1 MPLSPDPTE
10 FLLDGHSPARYER
23 DLVGAVGTV
32 SARLADCPAPFSGV
46 DHGDLRPA
54 VEAVDLERP
63 LGDTSS
69 ALRELDDLY
78 LHDAVYF
85 HHPRY
90 LAHLNCPVVTPAVVA
105 DAVASAVNSSLDT
118 WDQSGGGTLIEQRL
132 IGWTCE
138 RIGFDPTT
146 GDGIFT
152 SGGTQSNLHGLYLA
166 RERAVVAS
174 GRDRVE
180 TLPALRVF
188 TSADSH
194 FSVRTAARLLGLHD
208 DAVVAIPTDGRR
220 RMRTDVLRSA
230 IATARADGAIP
241 MAVVATAGTTDFGVI
256 DPLLEIATVVHEQ
269 AEPVWLHVDAAYGGG
284 LLVSPTRRDLLQGI
298 DHADSVTVD
307 FHKSFFQPVSASAIV
322 VRRAEWM
329 DAGRHHADY
338 LNPLRMARAGIPN
351 QVDKSLQTTR
361 RFDALKLWLTL
372 RVMGADA
379 VGELFDRVIDLASDA
394 YRSIEADSRFEI
406 VTGSDLSTVVFRY
419 APNAAD
425 GRDSAL
431 LDAANLAARTT
442 LSANAEAMI
451 ASTTVEGRTFLKF
464 TLLNPRT
471 TLDDIT
477 DVLELIAE
485 YASAH
490 LPAQPSLAS

>member
-1 MPLSPDPTE
+1 MPLLPDPTE
-10 FLLDGHSPARYER
+10 FLLDAHSPARYER

-32 SARLADCPAPFSGV
+32 SSRFADCPSPFTGV
-46 DHGDLRPA
+46 DPDVIRPA
-54 VEAVDLERP
+54 VDTVDLDHP
-63 LGDTSS
+63 LGDTPS
-69 ALRELDDLY
+69 ALRELDELY
-78 LHDAVYF
+78 LRDAVYF

-132 IGWTCE
+132 IGWTCA
-138 RIGFDPTT
+138 RLGFDPASS
-146 GDGIFT
+146 DGIFT
-152 SGGTQSNLHGLYLA
+152 SGGTQSNLHALYLA

-174 GRDRVE
+174 GRDRVDA
-180 TLPALRVF
+180 LPALRVF
-188 TSADSH
+188 ASADSH

-208 DAVVAIPTDGRR
+208 DAVVTVTTDDSR
-220 RMRTDVLRSA
+220 RMRTDALRSA
-230 IATARADGAIP
+230 IVAARAEGAIP

-256 DPLLEIATVVHEQ
+256 DPLREIAGLVQEQ
-269 AEPVWLHVDAAYGGG
+269 PEPVWLHVDAAYGGG

-298 DHADSVTVD
+298 EHAHSVTVD
-307 FHKSFFQPVSASAIV
+307 FHKSFFQPVSASAIL

-338 LNPLRMARAGIPN
+338 LNPARMAQAGIPN

-379 VGELFDRVIDLASDA
+379 IGELFDRVIELTADA
-394 YRSIEADSRFEI
+394 HRVIDADPRFEI
-406 VTGSDLSTVVFRY
+406 VTASDLSTLVFRY
-419 APNAAD
+419 APNPID
-425 GRDSAL
+425 GHPSEAL
-431 LDAANLAARTT
+431 DDANLAARSA
-442 LSANAEAMI
+442 LSANSEAMI
-451 ASTTVEGRTFLKF
+451 ASTTVDTRTFLKF

-471 TLDDIT
+471 TLADIT
-477 DVLELIAE
+477 DVLELIAG